1 MCCDLIVADDRAR
14 FALPEIALGVFPS
27 SGGPMRVTR
36 RIGEGRAKEMML
48 LGEPIDAAT
57 AVAWGLV
64 NRVVPAGGALT
75 AARSIAARLAQRAP
89 QAMALCKQAI
99 GLGFDYS
106 LDDAMAKSFELS
118 DRAFSSAECREGV
131 RAFFAKETPR
141 FGAPEFKGD

>member
-1 MCCDLIVADDRAR
+1 MTTGAEPMNRALVPCEIHDGVATVT
-14 FALPEIALGVFPS
+14 LHNPS
-27 SGGPMRVTR
+27 LNVVT
-36 RIGEGRAKEMML
+36 
-48 LGEPIDAAT
+48 
-57 AVAWGLV
+57 V
-64 NRVVPAGGALT
+64 GGALA
-75 AARSIAARLAQRAP
+75 AARAIAARLARRAP